1 MDDATPDETQPI
13 KDLLAEHVPLALLVD
28 LLGAEGGTSSEILAE
43 EGLPDEAW
51 WEASDEDPGTGDGP
65 GAERP
70 AGDGEGAR
78 D

>member
-51 WEASDEDPGTGDGP
+51 WDQDGDDEAGEGP
-65 GAERP
+65 GADRP
-70 AGDGEGAR
+70 RGADEGPQG
-78 D
+78 